1 MCQVIEFP
9 AEVRAAH
16 EAARLC
22 REYQYGLTATQAL
35 QKETVRFMQRTGVS
49 AYEAAARIVRGPREP
64 FFGNGGWAA

>member
-1 MCQVIEFP
+1 MSNVILFP
-9 AEVRAAH
+9 DHIRAAT

-64 FFGNGGWAA
+64 VFGGYAA